1 MSAISLQRKCQ
12 IGSHKIHECQQK
24 MEETWSLA
32 REEAATCKAAHE
44 IIKALALR
52 SVPKMFSIL
61 QFCDHDYVR
70 KVSAGRETNDVVAK
84 IVPQLTPLNTDTS
97 NRHLLPQVDSIPDT
111 PIGFSDTPKS
121 LYKRDTCLKKG
132 RPEEDLHPA
141 KTESQQ
147 RETKAVKLEWVEQ
160 YEPGVYITLVVLP
173 SGQKGLKRVR
183 FSRKKFADK
192 DAERWWEAN
201 QGLVYQKYDIEE
213 GYENSKEI

>member
-1 MSAISLQRKCQ
+1 MQLVKSITYTNYLLQLNTMS
-12 IGSHKIHECQQK
+12 E
-24 MEETWSLA
+24 
-32 REEAATCKAAHE
+32 
-44 IIKALALR
+44 
-52 SVPKMFSIL
+52 
-61 QFCDHDYVR
+61 
-70 KVSAGRETNDVVAK
+70 KVSAGRETNNVVAK

-97 NRHLLPQVDSIPDT
+97 SRHLLPQVDSIPDT

-183 FSRKKFADK
+183 FRYFLSESFHVCLAI
-192 DAERWWEAN
+192 
-201 QGLVYQKYDIEE
+201 LVHECFLL
-213 GYENSKEI
+213 